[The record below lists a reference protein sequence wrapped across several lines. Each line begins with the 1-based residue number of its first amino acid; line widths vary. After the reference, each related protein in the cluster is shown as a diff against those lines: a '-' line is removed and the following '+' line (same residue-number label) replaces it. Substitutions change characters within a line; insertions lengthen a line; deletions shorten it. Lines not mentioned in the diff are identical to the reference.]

1 MSAKLKIIT
10 SNFILIAFMMGSNEF
25 MVVGNLSLIA
35 KTFHESLGQMALLV
49 SLYAWS
55 YALVTPVIT
64 VLTNCFDRFKLLMS
78 LMFIF
83 FWGP

>member
-1 MSAKLKIIT
+1 
-10 SNFILIAFMMGSNEF
+10 MMGSNEF